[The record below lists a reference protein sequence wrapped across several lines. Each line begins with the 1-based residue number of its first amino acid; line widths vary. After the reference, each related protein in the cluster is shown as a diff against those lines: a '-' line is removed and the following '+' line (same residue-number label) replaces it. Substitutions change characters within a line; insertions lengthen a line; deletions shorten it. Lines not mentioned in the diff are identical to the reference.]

1 MIRILAL
8 LAVLAASPAL
18 AGTIYVDT
26 GGSATNSGSTDQN
39 TANLTGSAATD
50 STTTITLDGSPDLS
64 GVVTSGANQSS
75 IYLTNSTVAN
85 RKIYWITAK
94 DDGADTV
101 TVDTAPSCT
110 AGACGAWAIGG
121 RFVWTPASIEAA
133 LRAGDQVT
141 INNSPAST
149 SADWLTARTAG
160 NATSGYIKVVGK
172 TGVRPVINV
181 TNTNQIFEGGG
192 QSQWW
197 LENLEFDQDGASG
210 ACVQAIGA
218 FFVLYNVKIVDC
230 GEHGVHNSLNN
241 SNQGLYYNDI
251 SGTGADGYNASGGSI
266 FYFIGNYFHDL
277 TEDCI
282 DMQGNLGGGAIE
294 MNVMDTCGARGIY
307 LSGSFPS
314 IGIPVWING
323 NTIYGNGNTGLEV
336 TDKEAQVRMTNNI
349 FSENGNAAG
358 EYNVE
363 WLEGSA
369 ELAGYHAY
377 NNFYSSGGGGS
388 GNVSGLT
395 VNATE
400 ITTDPLLTNPASG
413 DFTLQATSPAISIG
427 YPGQLLGTTGQGYL
441 DLGPQQR
448 QPSSGGAH
456 VVGG

>member
-1 MIRILAL
+1 MLRILAL
-8 LAVLAASPAL
+8 LAALAASPAF

-39 TANLTGSAATD
+39 TANLSGAT
-50 STTTITLDGSPDLS
+50 STDVSTVITLSGSPDLS

-94 DDGADTV
+94 DDGLDTV
-101 TVDTAPSCT
+101 TVNTAPSCT

-133 LRAGDQVT
+133 LRAGDTVI

-160 NATSGYIKVVGK
+160 DTTSGYIKVVGK

-181 TNTNQIFEGGG
+181 TNTNQIFEGGN
-192 QSQWW
+192 QAQWW
-197 LENLEFDQDGASG
+197 FENLEFDQDGASG
-210 ACVQAIGA
+210 PCVQSYGA
-218 FFVLYNVKIVDC
+218 YFTLYNVKISDC
-230 GEHGVHNSLNN
+230 GAEGVSNTFSATQLNIFNSE
-241 SNQGLYYNDI
+241 I
-251 SGTGADGYNASGGSI
+251 TGTGADAISPSGDDVGHI
-266 FYFIGNYFHDL
+266 VGNYIHDVVG
-277 TEDCI
+277 DCI
-282 DMQGNLGGGAIE
+282 QMQSNRQVTLIN
-294 MNVMDTCGARGIY
+294 NVFDTCGARAIY
-307 LSGSFPS
+307 YTGSTSGNDPS
-314 IGIPVWING
+314 LIMG
-323 NTIYGNGNTGLEV
+323 NTIYGSGNSGLEV
-336 TDKEAQVRMTNNI
+336 EDSDTSIRLINNI

-363 WLEGSA
+363 WVSGSI
-369 ELAGYHAY
+369 EVNGNHAY
-377 NNFYSSGGGGS
+377 NAFYSSGGGGS

-395 VNATE
+395 VNSTE